1 MLVFIFLYHR
11 AYICSGS
18 RQASYP
24 LVPESLPSRV
34 KRPEREAGTV
44 PPVSHTSNGVLLNH
58 LTAQWLLKLPPDLS
72 VRTLHFVHMVYLYT
86 CIPHRLFRLATVAKV
101 PF

>member
-1 MLVFIFLYHR
+1 MLVFIFHCHR

-24 LVPESLPSRV
+24 LVPGSLPSRV

-44 PPVSHTSNGVLLNH
+44 PPVSHTPNGVVLNH
-58 LTAQWLLKLPPDLS
+58 VTAQWLLKVPPDLS
-72 VRTLHFVHMVYLYT
+72 MRTLHFVRMVYL
-86 CIPHRLFRLATVAKV
+86 
-101 PF
+101 